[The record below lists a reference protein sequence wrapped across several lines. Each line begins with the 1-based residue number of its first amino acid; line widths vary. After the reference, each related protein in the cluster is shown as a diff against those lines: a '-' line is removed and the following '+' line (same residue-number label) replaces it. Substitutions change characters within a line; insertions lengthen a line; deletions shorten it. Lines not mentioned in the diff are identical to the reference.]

1 MENERRSAQ
10 AGPRLRLHRPPAPGM
25 SHTLR
30 LPVAQARG
38 HAEGASGDVPSV
50 EAIEARAATALAG
63 LAQRRRPVGSEEAR
77 PVLPPNDP
85 RWVLAVRVAA
95 VMRGEILRPA
105 DRTRLNRLGRSM
117 GLTPFQ
123 CSLVIAIVQDQARR
137 GQMLGDAAGTLA
149 IVPRG
154 EPGRQSAP
162 GTWRRVAWITALV
175 LTAEAALLGWSLM

>member
-1 MENERRSAQ
+1 M
-10 AGPRLRLHRPPAPGM
+10 
-25 SHTLR
+25 
-30 LPVAQARG
+30 
-38 HAEGASGDVPSV
+38 
-50 EAIEARAATALAG
+50 
-63 LAQRRRPVGSEEAR
+63 
-77 PVLPPNDP
+77 
-85 RWVLAVRVAA
+85 RVAA

-154 EPGRQSAP
+154 EPGRQGGAVGVP
-162 GTWRRVAWITALV
+162 WRRVAWITALV
-175 LTAEAALLGWSLM
+175 LAAEAALLVWSLM